1 MEGTLKDE
9 GTYSHSFL
17 SFVWIT
23 VSVLMVVEIV
33 AIFVYYI
40 KYRKRDIE
48 IYVSYKVIYICLYIE
63 TICQSWKVV

>member
-1 MEGTLKDE
+1 MEGTLNDE
-9 GTYSHSFL
+9 GTYSHTFL

-40 KYRKRDIE
+40 L
-48 IYVSYKVIYICLYIE
+48 VSEYCKQGKAVRHSPQHFTSFFFSFFKSLL
-63 TICQSWKVV
+63 Q

>member
-1 MEGTLKDE
+1 MDGATLKGQ

-17 SFVWIT
+17 SFVWMT
-23 VSVLMVVEIV
+23 VSVLMVVEII

-48 IYVSYKVIYICLYIE
+48 KYVSCCCIIYIYIYIC
-63 TICQSWKVV
+63 

>member
-1 MEGTLKDE
+1 MEGMLNDE

-48 IYVSYKVIYICLYIE
+48 IYVS
-63 TICQSWKVV
+63 